1 MIKIHD
7 KIWYVIKPGSEDKLA
22 YMAQYEQ
29 TKDGSPTSSVMKMQG
44 TGRSWAMVAPQTVY
58 KKKEGSTW
66 EHFRDENGRAVIDHV
81 IPAKEGYEHIA
92 DNSPTTGFYVGC
104 SVSRWSTSNK
114 LFRVE
119 DPRGFTVEIPTDNL
133 ATLLH
138 HTTVIKGVVQEPC
151 VWGRDGANHI
161 LLPINSEPYLL
172 TLDQMDTLENK
183 LISVKD
189 LNVGDWVKMFNDEQE
204 YYYVGKMKG
213 TWELRGERRDYGY
226 GYKPDKTT
234 YSNFVE
240 VKDDK
245 WSDVFLCKRY
255 GEKWYVETPNKPKI
269 VQVIK
274 NEKLTLE
281 VSEYQWY
288 VPKRVQIKSGL
299 EAGWSYV
306 SGELIDVEFKK

>member
-1 MIKIHD
+1 
-7 KIWYVIKPGSEDKLA
+7 
-22 YMAQYEQ
+22 
-29 TKDGSPTSSVMKMQG
+29 
-44 TGRSWAMVAPQTVY
+44 MVAPQTVY

-66 EHFRDENGRAVIDHV
+66 EHFRDENGHAVIDHI
-81 IPAKEGYEHIA
+81 IPAKDGYEHIV

-138 HTTVIKGVVQEPC
+138 HTTVVKGVVQESC
-151 VWGRDGANHI
+151 VWGRGGANHT

-172 TLDQMDTLENK
+172 TLEQMDTLENK

-189 LNVGDWVKMFNDEQE
+189 LKVGDWVRMFEDKME
-204 YYYVGKMKG
+204 YYYAGKIRG
-213 TWELRGERRDYGY
+213 TWNLRGQNSYHDYYSSSRGRQ
-226 GYKPDKTT
+226 TT
-234 YSNFVE
+234 YSEYVE
-240 VKDDK
+240 VKDEK

-255 GEKWYVETPNKPKI
+255 GQKWYVETPNKPKI
-269 VQVIK
+269 VEVIK

-299 EAGWSYV
+299 EGQWSYI